1 MAVVNISGVAYE
13 SISSIAGISKA
24 SIADIGGVPV
34 SSGPTCTTVTY
45 RYNGDASTS
54 CISSEASYE
63 FDSTNNI
70 LYISGQCGGTQ
81 ASNGYYS
88 DGVSVY
94 SWFNGTWSY
103 YASCSSGPS
112 CTTVEYG
119 YSPEEPSAACFEKPQ
134 PFDYDANSNLLYV
147 EGGCGTTFAPA
158 GYYSDYATIYF
169 WDGSR
174 SFFPVGNC
182 ER

>member
-1 MAVVNISGVAYE
+1 MAIVNLSGVSWS
-13 SISSIAGISKA
+13 SISKVNGITKSSISN
-24 SIADIGGVPV
+24 IGGAPV

-70 LYISGQCGGTQ
+70 LYVSGQCGGTQ

-103 YASCSSGPS
+103 YASCSPGPS
-112 CTTVEYG
+112 CTTISFG
-119 YSPEEPSAACFEKPQ
+119 FDRFDPNAACTAPFGDFE
-134 PFDYDANSNLLYV
+134 YDTDNNILYNF
-147 EGGCGTTFAPA
+147 EGCGTEVAKDGFV
-158 GYYSDYATIYF
+158 SDGRRIYRVAE
-169 WDGSR
+169 GALVPYGPCGR
-174 SFFPVGNC
+174 
-182 ER
+182 

>member
-13 SISSIAGISKA
+13 SISSISGISKA

-63 FDSTNNI
+63 FDSTNNA
-70 LYISGQCGGTQ
+70 LYVSGQCGGTQ

-112 CTTVEYG
+112 CTRV
-119 YSPEEPSAACFEKPQ
+119 SFKSAASPDDVCNVEFEE
-134 PFDYDANSNLLYV
+134 FDYDETNNILYV
-147 EGGCGTTFAPA
+147 LDGCGEKTVKNGF
-158 GYYSDYATIYF
+158 YSDGRRIY
-169 WDGSR
+169 R
-174 SFFPVGNC
+174 AVGGTLIPYGPC
-182 ER
+182 G